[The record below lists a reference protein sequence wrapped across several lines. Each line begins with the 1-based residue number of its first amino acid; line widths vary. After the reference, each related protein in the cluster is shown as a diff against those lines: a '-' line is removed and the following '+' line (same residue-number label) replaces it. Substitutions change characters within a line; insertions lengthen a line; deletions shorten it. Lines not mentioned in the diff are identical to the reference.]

1 MKKPLVAAM
10 LGMSLMGLSGVASA
24 NVSVPHL
31 QTTGHGEVT
40 AQPDMA
46 VFSVAVE
53 ELRPTAKAAKEAAD
67 KAVTAFVDRLL
78 KEGLD
83 RSQIQSANINLQP
96 QYHYPKDQE
105 PELKGYR
112 ASRYITVTVNSLDKL
127 NTYLDNALGDGINRI
142 NNIELK
148 VSNEKEYQDQ
158 ARQAA
163 VKDAMEKAKSLADGF
178 GEKLDGVWQINYQTS
193 YPRPVMMRMAMDAPA
208 MEKSMG
214 YQDTQIVIRDQVD
227 VTFKLQD

>member
-10 LGMSLMGLSGVASA
+10 LGMSLMGMSGVASA

>member
-10 LGMSLMGLSGVASA
+10 LGMSLMGMSGVASA

-53 ELRPTAKAAKEAAD
+53 ELRPTAKAAKEAVD

>member
-10 LGMSLMGLSGVASA
+10 LGMSLMGMSGVASA

-67 KAVTAFVDRLL
+67 KAATAFVDRLL

-163 VKDAMEKAKSLADGF
+163 VKDAMEKAKSLAEGF

>member
-53 ELRPTAKAAKEAAD
+53 ELRPTAKAAKEAVD

>member
-1 MKKPLVAAM
+1 MKKTLVAAM
-10 LGMSLMGLSGVASA
+10 LGMSLMGMSGVASA

-40 AQPDMA
+40 ALPDMA